1 MTGPRRP
8 PVIGLVGGIGSG
20 KSAVAAILRDLG
32 CVVSDSDRDSRVA
45 LESPEVLETI
55 RQWWGPGVVAEDG
68 TPDRSAI
75 AEHIFQNPD
84 DRARLE
90 ALIHPK
96 VHAAR
101 EHAFCDAPMGT
112 RALVIDAPLLFEA
125 GIDGLCDAVVFIDT
139 PEEARLERVRSNRGW
154 NESEWSRRESAQ
166 MPIEEKRSRS
176 TMAIDNSVEITVLR
190 SRVEAVLNAIAP
202 R

>member
-1 MTGPRRP
+1 MTASSRP

-20 KSAVAAILRDLG
+20 KSAVAAILQDLG
-32 CVVSDSDRDSRVA
+32 CAVSDSDRDSRSA
-45 LESPEVLETI
+45 LESPEVLQAI
-55 RQWWGPGVVAEDG
+55 REWWGPGVITEDG

-75 AEHIFQNPD
+75 AAHIFGNSD

-101 EHAFCDAPMGT
+101 EHAFSAASPGT

-125 GIDGLCDAVVFIDT
+125 EIDGLCDAVVFVDT
-139 PEEARLERVRSNRGW
+139 PEEIRLERVRSNRGW
-154 NESEWSRRESAQ
+154 DESEWSRRESAQ
-166 MPIEEKRSRS
+166 MSIEEKRARA
-176 TMAIDNSVEITVLR
+176 TMAIDNSVEIEFLR
-190 SRVEAVLNAIAP
+190 PRVEAVLNALAP

>member
-1 MTGPRRP
+1 MTASSRP

-20 KSAVAAILRDLG
+20 KSAVAAILQDLG
-32 CVVSDSDRDSRVA
+32 CVVSDSDRDSRSA
-45 LESPEVLETI
+45 LESPEVLQAI
-55 RQWWGPGVVAEDG
+55 REWWGPGVITEDG

-75 AEHIFQNPD
+75 AAHIFGNSD

-101 EHAFCDAPMGT
+101 EHAFSAASPGT

-125 GIDGLCDAVVFIDT
+125 EIDGLCDAVVFVDT
-139 PEEARLERVRSNRGW
+139 PEEIRLERVRSNRGW
-154 NESEWSRRESAQ
+154 DESEWSRRESAQ
-166 MPIEEKRSRS
+166 MSIEEKRARA
-176 TMAIDNSVEITVLR
+176 TMAIDNSVEIEFLR
-190 SRVEAVLNAIAP
+190 PRVEAVLNALAP